1 MYEQITRTG
10 AIVVKEHGPPEV
22 LEWSEVDLARPQ
34 QGEVLLRQTAVGLN
48 FIDVYHRTGLYPLEV
63 PFTPGV
69 EGAGVVE
76 QVGPDVRELR
86 PGDRVAYTG
95 NGPPGSYTHFRV
107 MPASRLVPLPDKI
120 DDMTAA
126 GLMLKGCTVEYL
138 IRRTF
143 PVREGQWVLWH
154 AAAGGTGII
163 ACQWLNSL
171 GARVIGTVGSDAKGE
186 LARAKGCHHTVLY
199 REEDVVA
206 RVREITDG
214 QGVDVVYDS
223 VGKDTFNA
231 SIEVLR
237 PRGMLVSF
245 GNASGPVPP
254 FAPLLLSQKGSLF
267 LTRPTLKD
275 YYSDP
280 KEFREGC
287 DAVFD
292 AVLSGS
298 VSVPVLQTVPLREA
312 ARAHAQLEAR
322 ETMGVTVF
330 TLE

>member
-1 MYEQITRTG
+1 
-10 AIVVKEHGPPEV
+10 
-22 LEWSEVDLARPQ
+22 
-34 QGEVLLRQTAVGLN
+34 
-48 FIDVYHRTGLYPLEV
+48 
-63 PFTPGV
+63 
-69 EGAGVVE
+69 VVE